1 MIKTI
6 LGSGDPR
13 TYDSGTG
20 YPLDLTPQTWT
31 FITLNVEI
39 KDFIKVVK
47 SLGESD
53 LLIKATTKKIE
64 NKTKEQRTNS
74 LVFY

>member
-31 FITLNVEI
+31 FITLNEEI

-53 LLIKATTKKIE
+53 LLIKTTTKKNWKQ
-64 NKTKEQRTNS
+64 NKRTKD
-74 LVFY
+74 

>member
-13 TYDSGTG
+13 SYDSGTG

-31 FITLNVEI
+31 FITLNEEI

-53 LLIKATTKKIE
+53 LLIKTTTKKNWKQ
-64 NKTKEQRTNS
+64 NKRTKD
-74 LVFY
+74 

>member
-13 TYDSGTG
+13 TYDSGAG

-31 FITLNVEI
+31 FITLNEEI

-53 LLIKATTKKIE
+53 LLIKTTTKKNWKQ
-64 NKTKEQRTNS
+64 NKRTKD
-74 LVFY
+74 

>member
-20 YPLDLTPQTWT
+20 YPLDLTQQTWT
-31 FITLNVEI
+31 FITSNEEI
-39 KDFIKVVK
+39 KDFIKIVK
-47 SLGESD
+47 SLGKSD
-53 LLIKATTKKIE
+53 LLIKTTTKKNWKQ
-64 NKTKEQRTNS
+64 NKRTKD
-74 LVFY
+74 

>member
-6 LGSGDPR
+6 LGSGDDR

-31 FITLNVEI
+31 FITSNEEI

-47 SLGESD
+47 SLEESD
-53 LLIKATTKKIE
+53 LLIKTTTKKNWKQ
-64 NKTKEQRTNS
+64 NKRTKD
-74 LVFY
+74 

>member
-6 LGSGDPR
+6 LRSGDPR

-20 YPLDLTPQTWT
+20 YHLDLTPQTWT
-31 FITLNVEI
+31 FITLNEEI

-53 LLIKATTKKIE
+53 LLIKTTTKKNWKQ
-64 NKTKEQRTNS
+64 NKRTKD
-74 LVFY
+74 

>member
-31 FITLNVEI
+31 FITLNEEI

-47 SLGESD
+47 SHGESD
-53 LLIKATTKKIE
+53 LLIKTTTKKNWKQ
-64 NKTKEQRTNS
+64 NKRTKD
-74 LVFY
+74 

>member
-31 FITLNVEI
+31 FITLNEEI

-53 LLIKATTKKIE
+53 LLIKTTTKKNWKQ
-64 NKTKEQRTNS
+64 NKRTK
-74 LVFY
+74 Y

>member
-31 FITLNVEI
+31 FITLNEEI

-53 LLIKATTKKIE
+53 LLIKTTTKK
-64 NKTKEQRTNS
+64 NWKQSKRTKD
-74 LVFY
+74 

>member
-31 FITLNVEI
+31 FITLNEEI

-47 SLGESD
+47 SLGES
-53 LLIKATTKKIE
+53 
-64 NKTKEQRTNS
+64 
-74 LVFY
+74 Y

>member
-31 FITLNVEI
+31 FITSNEEI

-53 LLIKATTKKIE
+53 LLIKTTTKKNWKQ
-64 NKTKEQRTNS
+64 NKRTKD
-74 LVFY
+74 

>member
-31 FITLNVEI
+31 FITLNEEI

-53 LLIKATTKKIE
+53 LLIKTTTKKNWKQ
-64 NKTKEQRTNS
+64 NKRAKD
-74 LVFY
+74 